1 VLAARAALIE
11 RTTGKLSDATLRAA
25 ETLLD
30 LLDDESSS
38 VRLGAA
44 RALLDTAR
52 RYIEAGDMAERI
64 AALEEA
70 VRQHQPALQALE
82 GGKQSA

>member
-1 VLAARAALIE
+1 
-11 RTTGKLSDATLRAA
+11 
-25 ETLLD
+25 
-30 LLDDESSS
+30 
-38 VRLGAA
+38 
-44 RALLDTAR
+44 
-52 RYIEAGDMAERI
+52 MAERI